1 MKSYEVYRYRRI
13 ALRLSREEIA
23 DRADIQVDYVRFF
36 EDGKNIRSDFV
47 DKIKK
52 VIDDAFRE
60 LDEIEH
66 YKTRI
71 LELAYEIRFDDDVKQ
86 TLSRTSHLMVE
97 IGKLQRNLVNNNY

>member
-1 MKSYEVYRYRRI
+1 MKSCEVYRCRRI

-23 DRADIQVDYVRFF
+23 DRAGIQADYVRFF

-71 LELAYEIRFDDDVKQ
+71 LELAYEIRFDSDTKQ
-86 TLSRTSHLMVE
+86 TLSRTSHMIVE
-97 IGKLQRNLVNNNY
+97 LGKLQRSIINY